1 MSDNALT
8 SIKDVTVKVL
18 DGKLVSKHLR
28 NQIRAQVAEFK
39 EQGKRPPGLAVI
51 IVGDDPA
58 SQVYVRHKIKAC
70 KEVGIE
76 SFEYQ
81 APATLTREDLKK
93 KIEEFNQNEAIDGI
107 LVQLPLPEHLSSDE
121 VLTWVDPMKDA
132 DCLTAENLG
141 LLWAG
146 RPRTKPCT
154 PSGVMEIL
162 KYYEIPI
169 QGARA
174 AVVGRSEIVGKPM
187 GLMLLQGD
195 ATVTMCHSKT
205 LNLRQILLESDV
217 VVVAAGRPLLLGRED
232 FKKDSVVIDVGIHR
246 DQGKLCGDVRF
257 DELEG
262 QVAAAT
268 PVPGGVGPMTITM
281 LLSNTLDLYRLHTN

>member
-1 MSDNALT
+1 M
-8 SIKDVTVKVL
+8 KVL

-39 EQGKRPPGLAVI
+39 EQGKRSPGQAVI

-81 APATLTREDLKK
+81 ATATLTKEDLKK

-205 LNLRQILLESDV
+205 LNMRQILLESDV

-268 PVPGGVGPMTITM
+268 PVPGGVGPMTIAC
-281 LLSNTLDLYRLHTN
+281 LLSNTLECFKAR

>member
-1 MSDNALT
+1 GLLLGVSSFVREILRAVKCGLWLKMSDNALT

-39 EQGKRPPGLAVI
+39 EQGKRSPGLAVI

-81 APATLTREDLKK
+81 APATLTKEDLKK

-174 AVVGRSEIVGKPM
+174 AVVGRSEIV
-187 GLMLLQGD
+187 
-195 ATVTMCHSKT
+195 
-205 LNLRQILLESDV
+205 
-217 VVVAAGRPLLLGRED
+217 
-232 FKKDSVVIDVGIHR
+232 
-246 DQGKLCGDVRF
+246 
-257 DELEG
+257 
-262 QVAAAT
+262 
-268 PVPGGVGPMTITM
+268 
-281 LLSNTLDLYRLHTN
+281 

>member
-39 EQGKRPPGLAVI
+39 EQGKRSPGQAVI

-81 APATLTREDLKK
+81 ATATLTKEDLKK

-205 LNLRQILLESDV
+205 LNMRQILLESDV

-281 LLSNTLDLYRLHTN
+281 LLSNTLDLYRLHSN

>member
-39 EQGKRPPGLAVI
+39 EQGKRSPGLAVI

-81 APATLTREDLKK
+81 APATLTKEDLKK

-205 LNLRQILLESDV
+205 LNMRQILLESDV

-281 LLSNTLDLYRLHTN
+281 LLSNTLDLYRLHSN